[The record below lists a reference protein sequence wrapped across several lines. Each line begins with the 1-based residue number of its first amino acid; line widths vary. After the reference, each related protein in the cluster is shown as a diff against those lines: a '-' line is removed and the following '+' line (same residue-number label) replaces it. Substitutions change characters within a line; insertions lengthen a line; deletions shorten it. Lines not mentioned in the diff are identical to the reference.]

1 MPRSRLQSRLRVIPA
16 MAHLYRSVHCRN
28 CHCVSCICGVGVAG
42 FSPAACSESCC
53 ARWLLVCQV
62 LRRDRRGGESVLS
75 VAHQISVVATGDG

>member
-1 MPRSRLQSRLRVIPA
+1 MPRSRLQSRLRVIPP
-16 MAHLYRSVHCRN
+16 HLYRSAHCRN